1 MRIVSI
7 GECMVELSGAGDDL
21 WRSGYAGDTFNT
33 AWYARALLPEC
44 DVDYVTCV
52 GQDPVSD
59 RMIDF
64 IQNAGIGTKY
74 IRRHPVRG
82 VGLYMIDLKDGER
95 SFTYWRDDSAARTL
109 ADNPSDIRLAV
120 QDADY
125 VYLSGIT
132 LGILSPKGRDNLWD
146 ALHGTAVVFDP
157 NLRPKLWPDTQTM
170 RQAVTDAAR
179 RASVILPSFE
189 DEAEFFGDQTPIDT
203 AKRYAD
209 LGAQE
214 IVVKNGGAMMVT
226 YHNGSYDQI
235 DLGEP
240 TKPVDTTGAG
250 DSFNGAYMAA
260 RLTGQMPIPAA
271 RAAHQ
276 TAVRVIGHRGALL
289 PMRELK

>member
-33 AWYARALLPEC
+33 AWYARALLPDC

-52 GQDPVSD
+52 GQDPVSS
-59 RMIDF
+59 RMVDF
-64 IQNAGIGTKY
+64 MKHAGVGTQF
-74 IRRHPVRG
+74 IWRHPVRG

-95 SFTYWRDDSAARTL
+95 SFTYWRDQSAARTL
-109 ADNPSDIRLAV
+109 ADRPDDIRKAV
-120 QDADY
+120 QNADY

-132 LGILSPKGRDNLWD
+132 LGILSQKGRDDLWD
-146 ALHGTAVVFDP
+146 ALQGSTVVFDP
-157 NLRPKLWPDTQTM
+157 NLRPKLWPDIQTM
-170 RQAVTDAAR
+170 RQAVSLAAQQ
-179 RASVILPSFE
+179 ASVILPSFE
-189 DEAEFFGDQTPIDT
+189 DEADHFSDPSPMET
-203 AKRYAD
+203 AQRYAD
-209 LGAQE
+209 LGAKE
-214 IVVKNGGAMMVT
+214 IVVKNGGSEMVL
-226 YHNGSYDQI
+226 YHNGSYDRI
-235 DLGEP
+235 DLGKP

-260 RLTGQMPIPAA
+260 RLAGHMPIPAA

-289 PMRELK
+289 PMRDLT